1 MNYKGLKT
9 KRMHDLNE
17 AFEHIFEHI
26 TDHLVCGPLMRAPEG
41 KSGWAMIV
49 GGGGAEFH
57 IDLISLVDLKNHAT
71 DLQDCEYARRLLIV
85 ELALA
90 AQKHFPVVPRIHV
103 FDDELLMARWV
114 AREWLSDYTATIL
127 KKVERKY
134 AENAKGAH

>member
-1 MNYKGLKT
+1 MNYKGLET
-9 KRMHDLNE
+9 KRLHDLQA
-17 AFEHIFEHI
+17 AFDHIFEHI
-26 TDHLVCGPLMRAPEG
+26 TDHLVCGPLMDPPDG

-49 GGGGAEFH
+49 GGGGPVFH

-85 ELALA
+85 ELAQA

>member
-1 MNYKGLKT
+1 MNYKGIKT

-26 TDHLVCGPLMRAPEG
+26 TDHLVCGPLMGAPEG

-57 IDLISLVDLKNHAT
+57 IDLISLVDGKNHAT
-71 DLQDCEYARRLLIV
+71 DIGEGEITRRHLIV
-85 ELALA
+85 ELAVA
-90 AQKHFPVVPRIHV
+90 AQKHFPVAPRIHV
-103 FDDELLMARWV
+103 FDDELAMARFV
-114 AREWLSDYTATIL
+114 AGEWLSDYTAAIL
-127 KKVERKY
+127 KRIERKY

>member
-1 MNYKGLKT
+1 MNYKGLET
-9 KRMHDLNE
+9 KRMHDLKA
-17 AFEHIFEHI
+17 AFDHIFEHI
-26 TDHLVCGPLMRAPEG
+26 TDHLVCGPLMDPPDG

-85 ELALA
+85 ELAQA

-127 KKVERKY
+127 KKVERRY

>member
-1 MNYKGLKT
+1 MNYKGLET
-9 KRMHDLNE
+9 KRLHDLKA
-17 AFEHIFEHI
+17 AFDHIFEHI
-26 TDHLVCGPLMRAPEG
+26 TDHLVCGPLMDPPDG

-85 ELALA
+85 ELAQA